1 MVNIVKWKITSKKY
15 MVKIREL
22 IVLNIIYGCFPKT
35 INFIH
40 IEISFVPIRWY
51 YFHVSLLNITL
62 KYFYYKKRERVAHC

>member
-15 MVKIREL
+15 MVKVREL
-22 IVLNIIYGCFPKT
+22 IVLNIIYDCFPKT

-40 IEISFVPIRWY
+40 TEIFCVPIQWY

-62 KYFYYKKRERVAHC
+62 KYYLL